1 MLIKGHISFFL
12 IMPKLKIINKILE
25 YSLLVIAFYVILFTD
40 YNYLLVLPLFPLF
53 LFFKYMHWYDKKNK
67 LNIPDYYYTLG
78 VIAVYP
84 TIIGEFFFEFYYN
97 VLYYDKILHLVIPIY
112 LVMVVNF
119 FLKDNFRF
127 KKLSIVLIVLGI
139 ASLWEMFEF
148 LVDSI
153 SGTTIMQGVVINM
166 KELTGG
172 FEDTM
177 KDSFF
182 VLIGS
187 IIGAFFLRK

>member
-1 MLIKGHISFFL
+1 
-12 IMPKLKIINKILE
+12 MPKLKIINKILE

>member
-1 MLIKGHISFFL
+1 ML
-12 IMPKLKIINKILE
+12 KLKNINNILE
-25 YSLLVIAFYVILFTD
+25 YSLLVVAIYIILFTN

-53 LFFKYMHWYDKKNK
+53 FIFKYIHRYDKRNR

-84 TIIGEFFFEFYYN
+84 TIIGEFFLEFYYKSP
-97 VLYYDKILHLVIPIY
+97 YYDKALHLIIPIY
-112 LVMVVNF
+112 LAMVVNF
-119 FLKDNFRF
+119 FLKKNLRF
-127 KKLSIVLIVLGI
+127 KKLFIILAVLGLC
-139 ASLWEMFEF
+139 SLWEMFEF
-148 LVDSI
+148 AVDSI

-182 VLIGS
+182 VLIGA
-187 IIGAFFLRK
+187 ITGAFISDRINKD

>member
-119 FLKDNFRF
+119 FLKD
-127 KKLSIVLIVLGI
+127 K
-139 ASLWEMFEF
+139 
-148 LVDSI
+148 
-153 SGTTIMQGVVINM
+153 
-166 KELTGG
+166 
-172 FEDTM
+172 
-177 KDSFF
+177 
-182 VLIGS
+182 
-187 IIGAFFLRK
+187 IIIKI

>member
-1 MLIKGHISFFL
+1 MS
-12 IMPKLKIINKILE
+12 KLKIINNILE
-25 YSLLVIAFYVILFTD
+25 YSLLAIAVYIIFFTD
-40 YNYLLVLPLFPLF
+40 YNYLLVIPLFPLF

-78 VIAVYP
+78 VIAVCP
-84 TIIGEFFFEFYYN
+84 TIIGEFFFEFYYKI
-97 VLYYDKILHLVIPIY
+97 LYYDKILHLVIPIY
-112 LVMVVNF
+112 LAMVVSF
-119 FLKDNFRF
+119 FLKKDLRF
-127 KKLSIVLIVLGI
+127 KKIFIVLMVLGI

-182 VLIGS
+182 VLTGS
-187 IIGAFFLRK
+187 IIGAFLFGRSGK